1 MKFGRQINR
10 RSAFT
15 LAEVL
20 AALVF
25 LAILIPVA
33 LEGLSIA
40 SSVGEVATRKGEA
53 ALVAE
58 RVLNE
63 SIVTTN
69 WNRSVQTG
77 TVRQGPR
84 EFPWTLRNDP
94 WNQDPNQS
102 TMRLV
107 SVEVKYFVK
116 GRERAFTL
124 TTLADNGTGAAA
136 QPSVLK

>member
-25 LAILIPVA
+25 LAILIRVA

-107 SVEVKYFVK
+107 SVEVKYFVQ

>member
-40 SSVGEVATRKGEA
+40 SSVGEVAARKGEA

>member
-1 MKFGRQINR
+1 MKFGRQTNR

-69 WNRSVQTG
+69 WNRSVQSG

-84 EFPWTLRNDP
+84 EFPWSLRSDA
-94 WNQDPNQS
+94 WNQDPNQN

-107 SVEVKYFVK
+107 SVEVKYFVQGK
-116 GRERAFTL
+116 ERAFTL
-124 TTLADNGTGAAA
+124 STLAENGDSGAAA
-136 QPSVLK
+136 SQLK

>member
-33 LEGLSIA
+33 LGGLSIA

-63 SIVTTN
+63 SIITTN

-107 SVEVKYFVK
+107 SVEVKYFVQ

-124 TTLADNGTGAAA
+124 TTLADNGNGAGA
-136 QPSVLK
+136 STMLK

>member
-20 AALVF
+20 AAMVF

-63 SIVTTN
+63 SIITTN

-107 SVEVKYFVK
+107 SVEVKYFVH

-124 TTLADNGTGAAA
+124 TTLADNGNGAGA
-136 QPSVLK
+136 STMLK

>member
-107 SVEVKYFVK
+107 SVEVKYFVQ

>member
-1 MKFGRQINR
+1 VGRS
-10 RSAFT
+10 SAFT

-25 LAILIPVA
+25 MAIVIPVA

-40 SSVGEVATRKGEA
+40 SRVGEVATRKGEA

-58 RVLNE
+58 RLLNE
-63 SIVTTN
+63 SIITTN
-69 WNRSVQTG
+69 WDRSVQSG
-77 TVRQGPR
+77 TLRQGPR

-94 WNQDPNQS
+94 WNQDPNQN

-107 SVEVKYFVK
+107 SVEVKYSVQ
-116 GRERAFTL
+116 GQERAFTL
-124 TTLADNGTGAAA
+124 STLAATSGSSA
-136 QPSVLK
+136 PSTLLK